1 MLSPRAT
8 ALSLLVA
15 GSVALFSAG
24 CSKQPQAGSS
34 DKASEVELAAGLRRA
49 SVDSVWQAMIASND
63 RKIATTRY
71 FLGLFSYTNIADT
84 ALVHQ
89 VRLANDSLPALRYDQ
104 SNLRD
109 RVDGYDAAENRVLQ
123 GVGNLYNGSPE
134 LQKLQNAAQAVEEI
148 KAADD
153 SVLIFRYLYDKAAE
167 EYNTYLNAN
176 KKALPSDQKWEPL
189 PMFRLN
195 S

>member
-15 GSVALFSAG
+15 GAVAMLSAG
-24 CSKQPQAGSS
+24 CNKQPHTGAS
-34 DKASEVELAAGLRRA
+34 DKASEAELAAGLRRA
-49 SVDSVWQAMIASND
+49 SVDSVWQAMMASND

-71 FLGLFSYTNIADT
+71 FLGLFNYINVSDT
-84 ALVHQ
+84 SMIHQ
-89 VRLANDSLPALRYDQ
+89 VRVANDSLPALRYDQ
-104 SNLRD
+104 SNLRE
-109 RVDGYDAAENRVLQ
+109 RVDSYDAAENRVLQ

-153 SVLIFRYLYDKAAE
+153 SVLIFRYMYDKAAE
-167 EYNTYLNAN
+167 EYNTYLDAN
-176 KKALPSDQKWEPL
+176 RKALQGDKKWEAIPL
-189 PMFRLN
+189 FRLN

>member
-15 GSVALFSAG
+15 GAVVMLSAG
-24 CSKQPQAGSS
+24 CNKQPHSS
-34 DKASEVELAAGLRRA
+34 ATDKASEAELAAGLRRA
-49 SVDSVWQAMIASND
+49 SVDSIWQAMIASND
-63 RKIATTRY
+63 RKISTTRY
-71 FLGLFSYTNIADT
+71 FLGLFNYISTSDT
-84 ALVHQ
+84 SLIHQ
-89 VRLANDSLPALRYDQ
+89 VRMVNDSLPALRYNQ
-104 SNLRD
+104 SNLREL
-109 RVDGYDAAENRVLQ
+109 VDGYDAAENRVLQ

-153 SVLIFRYLYDKAAE
+153 SVLIFRYMYDKAAE
-167 EYNTYLNAN
+167 EYNTYLDAN
-176 KKALPSDQKWEPL
+176 KKALKGEKKWEAIPL
-189 PMFRLN
+189 FRLN